1 MLMNGWSHGCV
12 TQRRATMRDRWAAA
26 VLVFRLG
33 SFCAVGVVV
42 GHHLP
47 GVVVA
52 LGVAAAVI
60 AFAATIAA
68 LRHVALVRGLRRSS
82 TPTEL
87 SGMPVRMGALG
98 DAAFVAGLGRPTIY
112 CDARLPQELTE
123 DELRAVLLHE
133 RAHQRAL
140 DPARLLALG
149 LVAPLARRFE
159 SGRQWVA
166 VALARREIAADRY
179 ALTNGARRSELAS
192 ALLKLPPVARAHVA
206 GFTPAVDLRLQA
218 LLGDV
223 EQLPASV
230 LLRSSVTFAG
240 GGLIGVATC
249 TLLLHDWLITSFGL
263 ACC

>member
-1 MLMNGWSHGCV
+1 
-12 TQRRATMRDRWAAA
+12 MRDRWAAA
-26 VLVFRLG
+26 AFASGLG
-33 SFCAVGVVV
+33 AFCAVGVIV

-47 GVVVA
+47 GVGVA

-60 AFAATIAA
+60 VFAVTIAA
-68 LRHVALVRGLRRSS
+68 LRHVALVRSLRRCSA
-82 TPTEL
+82 PAEL

-98 DAAFVAGLGRPTIY
+98 DAVFVAGLGRPTIY

-140 DPARLLALG
+140 DPARLLVLG
-149 LVAPLARRFE
+149 LVAPLARPFE

-166 VALARREIAADRY
+166 VALARREIVADRY
-179 ALTNGARRSELAS
+179 AMDNGARRGELAS
-192 ALLKLPPVARAHVA
+192 ALLKLPPVSRAHVA
-206 GFTPAVDLRLQA
+206 GFTPAVDLRLKA

-223 EQLPASV
+223 EQVPAPV
-230 LLRSSVTFAG
+230 LLRSCVTFVG
-240 GGLIGVATC
+240 GGLVGAAVC
-249 TLLLHDWLITSFGL
+249 TWLLHDWLVLGFGL

>member
-1 MLMNGWSHGCV
+1 
-12 TQRRATMRDRWAAA
+12 MRNRWTVAAFA
-26 VLVFRLG
+26 FGLG
-33 SFCAVGVVV
+33 AFCAVGAVV

-47 GVVVA
+47 GVGIA
-52 LGVAAAVI
+52 LGVAVAALALAV
-60 AFAATIAA
+60 AVAA
-68 LRHVALVRGLRRSS
+68 LRHVALVWCLRRCSA
-82 TPTEL
+82 PTEL
-87 SGMPVRMGALG
+87 SGMPVRIGELG

-112 CDARLPQELTE
+112 CDARLPQELTD

-140 DPARLLALG
+140 DPARLLVLG
-149 LVAPLARRFE
+149 LVAPFARRFA

-179 ALTNGARRSELAS
+179 ALANGARRGELAS

-223 EQLPASV
+223 EQVRGPV
-230 LLRSSVTFAG
+230 VLRSGATFVAG
-240 GGLIGVATC
+240 GLVGAALC
-249 TLLLHDWLITSFGL
+249 TWLLHDWLLTSLGIV
-263 ACC
+263 CC